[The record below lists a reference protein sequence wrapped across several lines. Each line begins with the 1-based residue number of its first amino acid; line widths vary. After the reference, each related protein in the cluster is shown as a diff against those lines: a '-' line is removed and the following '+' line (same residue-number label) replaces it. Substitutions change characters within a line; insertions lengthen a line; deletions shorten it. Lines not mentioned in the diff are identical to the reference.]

1 MTPEEMTFW
10 KDAIQYICYAW
21 CVGALFIS
29 IGIGSITI
37 KTVIRDG
44 KDD

>member
-10 KDAIQYICYAW
+10 KDAIQYICFAW
-21 CVGALFIS
+21 CVGALFI
-29 IGIGSITI
+29 GIGTGSISI
-37 KTVIRDG
+37 KNIIRNA